1 MIMARRGFSLVEIL
15 VATGIFAMVSVAMI
29 GIYSTATELVRL
41 GESRRAAADEAV
53 ATLAMLDDDLAR
65 ITPPEAG
72 GFFLAQMPPAS
83 VLGWDPGGSMA
94 LAFTISDRERA
105 TTRAITATPQRLVL
119 WMADAQG
126 RLWRCEAAAPDPGQR
141 FDLVKSWFDVL
152 TNNNSATD
160 FTRTTNIGVPTSPIM
175 VQVMVQPIAQGCL
188 LLSVDV
194 FEPGSSTLLPAD
206 DDPWITEKNT
216 GADTK
221 PFPEALRIS
230 LAFNA
235 SGALVQRGRL
245 IPTGTDTFRLS
256 GLKNIGSGSWLRV
269 TTTASPVT
277 VEWIRANPGPSGI
290 FTRDATQDGEKWRTT
305 PQTLTRGS
313 EVQAPVFY
321 SLTRSIGR

>member
-1 MIMARRGFSLVEIL
+1 MNRPGFSLVEIL

-72 GFFLAQMPPAS
+72 GFFLAQMPTAID
-83 VLGWDPGGSMA
+83 LGWDPGGSMA
-94 LAFTISDRERA
+94 VAFTISDREQA
-105 TTRAITATPQRLVL
+105 TTRTTTARPQRLVL
-119 WMADAQG
+119 WMTDRRD
-126 RLWRCEAAAPDPGQR
+126 RLWRCEEAAPVPGQR
-141 FDLVKSWFDVL
+141 FSQVNSWFATIANLGDTPDVPRSEDL
-152 TNNNSATD
+152 
-160 FTRTTNIGVPTSPIM
+160 PP
-175 VQVMVQPIAQGCL
+175 MVQPVAQGCL
-188 LLSVDV
+188 LLSVGV
-194 FEPGSSTLLPAD
+194 VQPGVTNLQPAGNEA
-206 DDPWITEKNT
+206 WITEKSSLVP
-216 GADTK
+216 DTK

-290 FTRDATQDGEKWRTT
+290 FTRDVTQDMEKWRTARH
-305 PQTLTRGS
+305 PDLMTLRGS
-313 EVQAPVFY
+313 TVQAPVFY

>member
-1 MIMARRGFSLVEIL
+1 MTMARRGFSLVEIL

-72 GFFLAQMPPAS
+72 GFFLTQMPPTS
-83 VLGWDPGGSMA
+83 VLGWDPGGSMV

-105 TTRAITATPQRLVL
+105 TTRTITATPQRLVL

-126 RLWRCEAAAPDPGQR
+126 RLWRCEAPAPDPGQR
-141 FDLVKSWFDVL
+141 FALVESWFGVL
-152 TNNNSATD
+152 TGNNSTTD
-160 FTRTTNIGVPTSPIM
+160 FVGSTSVGGTTRS
-175 VQVMVQPIAQGCL
+175 VMVQPIAQGCL
-188 LLSVDV
+188 LLSVNV
-194 FEPGSSTLLPAD
+194 FQSGATTLQPTD
-206 DDPWITEKNT
+206 DNAWITEKSSLVP
-216 GADTK
+216 DTK

-269 TTTASPVT
+269 TTPPPAT

-290 FTRDATQDGEKWRTT
+290 FTRDVTQDGEKWRTARH
-305 PQTLTRGS
+305 PDLMTLRGS